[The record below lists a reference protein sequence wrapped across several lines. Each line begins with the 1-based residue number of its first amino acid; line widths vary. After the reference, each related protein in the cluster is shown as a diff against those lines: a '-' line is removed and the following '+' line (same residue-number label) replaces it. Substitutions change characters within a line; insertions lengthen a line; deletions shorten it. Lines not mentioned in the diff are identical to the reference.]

1 MSNVKLI
8 MADIFRKTLTK
19 ISPKLNTAIVYRVK
33 LKRKWNEN
41 NPVTLNEKIL
51 WLKFHTYLNNE
62 LVKKCADKY
71 RVREYLTEQDLKK
84 YLVDLLGVYDRTED
98 IDWDRLPKKFVMKIN
113 VGCGFNYIVFDK
125 DKENKEEV
133 FLTLNKWLKK
143 APNSYLGYSEM
154 QYKDVKPVIIIEKFL
169 DFGKSALPEDYKFY
183 CINGKVELVMACF
196 GRDENGHNA
205 TYVYCSPDWE
215 FVASDKKVN
224 VNELVKP
231 LMLDEAIQVAEKLAK
246 PFPFVRVDLYLS
258 DNAVY
263 FGELTFTP
271 AAGMDIDH
279 LLKPVNCNE
288 DIDHIY
294 GRKLVLPKS

>member
-1 MSNVKLI
+1 MINLSSF
-8 MADIFRKTLTK
+8 FRRTLTR
-19 ISPKLNTAIVYRVK
+19 ISPNLNTAIIYRVK
-33 LKRKWNEN
+33 FKRKWNES

-71 RVREYLTEQDLKK
+71 RVREYLIEQGLKK
-84 YLVDLLGVYDRTED
+84 HLVDLLGVYERIED
-98 IDWDRLPKKFVMKIN
+98 IDWPSLPKKFVMKIN

-125 DKENKEEV
+125 NMENKEVV
-133 FLTLNKWLKK
+133 FSTLKKWLKK
-143 APNSYLGYSEM
+143 APSSYLGYSEM

-169 DFGKSALPEDYKFY
+169 DFGSSALPEDYKFY
-183 CINGKVELVMACF
+183 CINGKVELIMACF

-205 TYVYCSPDWE
+205 SYVYFSSNWE
-215 FVASDKKVN
+215 FVASAKKLD
-224 VNELVKP
+224 VNELDKP

-294 GRKLVLPKS
+294 GGMLVLPK

>member
-1 MSNVKLI
+1 MKDLKLFF
-8 MADIFRKTLTK
+8 ADVFRKTLTR
-19 ISPKLNTAIVYRVK
+19 ISPKLNTAIIYRVK
-33 LKRKWNEN
+33 FKCKWNES

-51 WLKFHTYLNNE
+51 WLKFHTYLNNR

-71 RVREYLTEQDLKK
+71 RVREYLIDNGLKK
-84 YLVDLLGVYDRTED
+84 YLVDLLGVYERIED
-98 IDWDRLPKKFVMKIN
+98 IEWDNLPKKFVIKIN
-113 VGCGFNYIVFDK
+113 VGCGFNYIVFNK
-125 DKENKEEV
+125 DMENKEVV
-133 FLTLNKWLKK
+133 FSTLKVWLRK

-154 QYKDVKPVIIIEKFL
+154 QYKDVQPVIIIEKFL
-169 DFGKSALPEDYKFY
+169 DFGQSRLPEDYKFY
-183 CINGKVELVMACF
+183 CINGKVELIMACF

-205 TYVYCSPDWE
+205 SYVYFSSNWE
-215 FVASDKKVN
+215 FVASAKKLD
-224 VNELVKP
+224 VNELDKP

-288 DIDHIY
+288 DINHIY
-294 GRKLVLPKS
+294 GRMLVLPK

>member
-1 MSNVKLI
+1 MSNIKLI

-19 ISPKLNTAIVYRVK
+19 ISPKLNTAIIYRVK
-33 LKRKWNEN
+33 FKRKWNAS

-71 RVREYLTEQDLKK
+71 RVREYLIEQGLKK
-84 YLVDLLGVYDRTED
+84 HLVDLLGVYDRTED

-133 FLTLNKWLKK
+133 FLTLKKWLKK

-169 DFGKSALPEDYKFY
+169 NFSETALPEDYKFY
-183 CINGKVELVMACF
+183 CINGKVELVMPCF

-205 TYVYCSPDWE
+205 TYVYCKPNWE
-215 FVASDKKVN
+215 LIASAKKVN
-224 VNELVKP
+224 ANDLNKP
-231 LMLDEAIQVAEKLAK
+231 PMLEDAINIAEKLAM

-258 DNAVY
+258 DKEVY

-271 AAGMDIDH
+271 AAGMDLDH
-279 LLKPVNCNE
+279 LLKPANSNE